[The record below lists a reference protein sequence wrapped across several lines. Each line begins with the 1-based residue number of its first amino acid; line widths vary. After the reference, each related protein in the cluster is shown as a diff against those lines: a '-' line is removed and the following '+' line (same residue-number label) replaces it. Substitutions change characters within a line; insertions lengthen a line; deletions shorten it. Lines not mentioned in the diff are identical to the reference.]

1 MNHFDPEQEIDG
13 RRQIASKYHPL
24 TGPYDSGDPH
34 VLEYHLLLMKLA
46 GIDGVIVD
54 WYGLTNYRDYAVL
67 HRNTTR
73 LLQQCERLNM
83 KFAICYEDQTI
94 PALVEAE
101 RIPATGRVAHAVS
114 EIDWLGKYW
123 FKSGSYVNFDGKP
136 VLLSFGHI
144 GLNNEEWGQCLSRLT
159 SPVAYF
165 SQDILRHGAIGG
177 FGWPSPMVGTQQVD
191 RFLADSKRWPQAIPA
206 AFPRFDDIYK
216 QAGVSGDDQKTIA
229 EYLDSVHAI
238 EKRIAFAE
246 KHQLRASQ
254 TPGLLDSLVRPNQG
268 VPDDHGEYIRTMLDM
283 IALAFWADATRVCT
297 FMMDHGQSNRYFNFI
312 DGVNGTW
319 HALSHWKNISGTT
332 EDDDGKTSWSSRDEK
347 RMMYNRVTHWHT
359 EQTAY
364 LLGRLKSIKNQHGS
378 LLDQTMVV
386 YGSSLSDGHEHAE
399 KNLPVLLAGG
409 GSTITQGRRLGDR
422 NDTSMSDLHLA
433 MLQHLGI
440 PMEQFAESRSPLVLA
455 SRAESVRNPR
465 EGRRNS
471 IEAPESQQDAACRRT
486 PTNFQGVRWT
496 PAENLIPPG
505 IVPHRP
511 IAGLDGPRYAG
522 LLIRT
527 ASSEPSG
534 CSSTCRYKNRTA
546 ARA

>member
-1 MNHFDPEQEIDG
+1 MNWHISRRTMLRGLGAAVSLPLLDVMSVPSLRAADDG
-13 RRQIASKYHPL
+13 RPPMRLAYLYIPNGVAEGAWQPQEVDDRGRLVKLNRWMSSLEPYRDDLTVFRNLWTPRGNGHIAGTATWLTGGFFDGEKLDAGGASVDQIAARHFQGQTLLPSLELSSRGEGMFTSSLPRNSISWVDAV
-24 TGPYDSGDPH
+24 TPAPRDTEPRAVFDRMFRAGQSGLGSRSVTDL
-34 VLEYHLLLMKLA
+34 VLEDAK
-46 GIDGVIVD
+46 
-54 WYGLTNYRDYAVL
+54 
-67 HRNTTR
+67 R
-73 LLQQCERLNM
+73 L
-83 KFAICYEDQTI
+83 
-94 PALVEAE
+94 
-101 RIPATGRVAHAVS
+101 
-114 EIDWLGKYW
+114 
-123 FKSGSYVNFDGKP
+123 
-136 VLLSFGHI
+136 
-144 GLNNEEWGQCLSRLT
+144 
-159 SPVAYF
+159 
-165 SQDILRHGAIGG
+165 
-177 FGWPSPMVGTQQVD
+177 
-191 RFLADSKRWPQAIPA
+191 KR
-206 AFPRFDDIYK
+206 R
-216 QAGVSGDDQKTIA
+216 VSGDDQKTIA

-455 SRAESVRNPR
+455 
-465 EGRRNS
+465 
-471 IEAPESQQDAACRRT
+471 
-486 PTNFQGVRWT
+486 
-496 PAENLIPPG
+496 
-505 IVPHRP
+505 
-511 IAGLDGPRYAG
+511 
-522 LLIRT
+522 
-527 ASSEPSG
+527 
-534 CSSTCRYKNRTA
+534 
-546 ARA
+546 

>member
-1 MNHFDPEQEIDG
+1 MNWQISRRTMLRGLGAAVSLPLLDVMSTPSLHAADNERPPMRLAYLYIPNGVAEGAWQPQEVDDRGRLVKLNRWMSSLEPFRDDLTVFRNLWTPRGNGHIAGTATWLTGGFFDGEKLDAG
-13 RRQIASKYHPL
+13 GASVDQIAARHFQGQTLLPSLELSSRGEGMFTSSLPRNSISWVDAV
-24 TGPYDSGDPH
+24 TPAPRDTEPRAVFDRMFRAGQSGLGSRSVTDL
-34 VLEYHLLLMKLA
+34 VLEDAK
-46 GIDGVIVD
+46 
-54 WYGLTNYRDYAVL
+54 
-67 HRNTTR
+67 R
-73 LLQQCERLNM
+73 L
-83 KFAICYEDQTI
+83 
-94 PALVEAE
+94 
-101 RIPATGRVAHAVS
+101 
-114 EIDWLGKYW
+114 
-123 FKSGSYVNFDGKP
+123 
-136 VLLSFGHI
+136 
-144 GLNNEEWGQCLSRLT
+144 
-159 SPVAYF
+159 
-165 SQDILRHGAIGG
+165 
-177 FGWPSPMVGTQQVD
+177 
-191 RFLADSKRWPQAIPA
+191 KR
-206 AFPRFDDIYK
+206 R
-216 QAGVSGDDQKTIA
+216 VSGDDQKTIA

-409 GSTITQGRRLGDR
+409 GSTIIQGRRLGDR

-433 MLQHLGI
+433 MLQHLG
-440 PMEQFAESRSPLVLA
+440 
-455 SRAESVRNPR
+455 
-465 EGRRNS
+465 
-471 IEAPESQQDAACRRT
+471 
-486 PTNFQGVRWT
+486 
-496 PAENLIPPG
+496 
-505 IVPHRP
+505 
-511 IAGLDGPRYAG
+511 
-522 LLIRT
+522 
-527 ASSEPSG
+527 
-534 CSSTCRYKNRTA
+534 
-546 ARA
+546 